1 MGGIGRG
8 RAREQRRKEKEKEKE
23 RREVRGSVQ
32 PIPPTEKQLIA
43 KGLDVSQHK
52 KCKGA

>member
-1 MGGIGRG
+1 MGGIWRG
-8 RAREQRRKEKEKEKE
+8 RAREQRRKEKEKE

-32 PIPPTEKQLIA
+32 PIPPKEKQLIA

>member
-8 RAREQRRKEKEKEKE
+8 RAREQRRKEKEKE